1 MKRKQSKNQCLLRYG
16 IPSLITYD
24 GVTVIE
30 DLAGTATRGKGSG
43 VISLEKESWSGQV
56 EK

>member
-1 MKRKQSKNQCLLRYG
+1 MKKTIKEPVSITVR

-43 VISLEKESWSGQV
+43 VVSLEKESWSGQV

>member
-1 MKRKQSKNQCLLRYG
+1 MKKTIKEPVSITVR

-30 DLAGTATRGKGSG
+30 DLAGTATRGKGFG
-43 VISLEKESWSGQV
+43 VVSLEKESWSGQV